1 MSRLSLFVRRVIFTG
16 LLFIFCGA
24 AYAQSTIFNVPS
36 TDVMPEKKIYL
47 EADFIAH
54 LDKYSK
60 GGFQTYG
67 GRAVYGVTKKF
78 EVGTNFFYT
87 RNGTNSPK
95 EMQFNAKYQA
105 YNNEKHGVAI
115 SGGGWVFTPLNS
127 AAGRR
132 TYGMV
137 YAVASKKFSKINGLR
152 VTGGVYQMVGAER
165 DSGSKKGWIVGVE
178 QPLFGPLTFT
188 GDWFSGNN
196 KIGYVSAG
204 LSYTFGNQF
213 LQLGYSWGN
222 NGRGNNGV
230 QAFYGVTF

>member
-1 MSRLSLFVRRVIFTG
+1 MSRPTLFVCRVLYTG
-16 LLFIFCGA
+16 LLFAFCGLT
-24 AYAQSTIFNVPS
+24 YAQSTIFNVPS

-78 EVGTNFFYT
+78 EVGANFFYT
-87 RNGTNSPK
+87 RNGTDSPK

-115 SGGGWVFTPLNS
+115 SGGGWVFTPLNR

-137 YAVASKKFSKINGLR
+137 YAVASKKFSRINGLR

-196 KIGYVSAG
+196 KLGYVSAG

-222 NGRGNNGV
+222 NGRGNNAF